1 MKPRDQEP
9 ETFGTVLRR
18 MRQAKRLTQRDVAR
32 AIGMDFSYFSR
43 LEMDRFQSL
52 PTRDTVAK
60 IAEAMRCTDTETME
74 LLAAA
79 GRVAAE
85 MQERPALRR
94 LYRTAAQLPEAVLE
108 ELITAAEERL
118 KRQQVTRTTGDQ
130 GRDPIPHS

>member
-1 MKPRDQEP
+1 
-9 ETFGTVLRR
+9 
-18 MRQAKRLTQRDVAR
+18 
-32 AIGMDFSYFSR
+32 MDFSYFSR

-79 GRVAAE
+79 GRVATE

-118 KRQQVTRTTGDQ
+118 KGQQVTRTTGEQ
-130 GRDPIPHS
+130 GRDPIQHS

>member
-1 MKPRDQEP
+1 MEPRDQEP

-18 MRQAKRLTQRDVAR
+18 IRKAKRLTQREVAR

-43 LEMDRFQSL
+43 LEMDRFKSL

-60 IAEAMRCTDTETME
+60 IAEAMRCTDTEIME

-79 GRVAAE
+79 GRVAVE

-94 LYRTAAQLPEAVLE
+94 LYRTAAQLPEAALE

-118 KRQQVTRTTGDQ
+118 KWQQVPKAPGEQ
-130 GRDPIPHS
+130 GRDPIQHS

>member
-1 MKPRDQEP
+1 MKPRAQEP

-18 MRQAKRLTQRDVAR
+18 MRQAKRLTQRQVAR
-32 AIGMDFSYFSR
+32 AMGMDFSYFSR

-52 PTRDTVAK
+52 PTRETVAK
-60 IAEAMRCTDTETME
+60 IAQAMRCTDTETME

-118 KRQQVTRTTGDQ
+118 KRQQVTRDTGEP
-130 GRDPIPHS
+130 GRDPIQHS

>member
-1 MKPRDQEP
+1 MEPRNQEP

-18 MRQAKRLTQRDVAR
+18 MRQAKRLTQREVAR

-52 PTRDTVAK
+52 PTRDTVAR

-118 KRQQVTRTTGDQ
+118 KRQEMTKATGEQ
-130 GRDPIPHS
+130 GRDPIQHS